1 MPDGDSSLC
10 MPGASVVCLVTET
23 AFGDRGFKTQSG
35 WLGTRRREAF
45 ERGTPD
51 GASLIYIYYV
61 SVSCAT
67 VGDAHMSINENR
79 YWILNKGD
87 ILFICAMCLSALYC
101 IHIYPMR
108 L

>member
-67 VGDAHMSINENR
+67 VGDAHMSIRFISSSWDCVSGFHFENCSESV
-79 YWILNKGD
+79 IG
-87 ILFICAMCLSALYC
+87 
-101 IHIYPMR
+101 
-108 L
+108 